1 MEEIKNERKERQIGE
16 EFEVNGV
23 RLRVEEAKC
32 ICEGCFFRHSYDCMK
47 TMGECTDL
55 HRSDGKDVIAVP
67 VSADGLKEECR
78 IKFTG
83 KNLND
88 VAALRCVCGFEPYYT
103 TSGREWVVKYAG
115 KDCHVEYAHEGVT
128 IIQMNDGT
136 GRVEK

>member
-32 ICEGCFFRHSYDCMK
+32 VCAGCFLYHAYDCEK
-47 TMGECTDL
+47 TMGECMDL
-55 HRSDGKDVIAVP
+55 YRSDGKDAIAVP
-67 VSADGLKEECR
+67 VPVNGLKEECR

-88 VAALRCVCGFEPYYT
+88 VAALRCVCGFE
-103 TSGREWVVKYAG
+103 SGYEAGEREWIVKYAG
-115 KDCHVEYAHEGVT
+115 KDCHVEYAHQGVT

>member
-23 RLRVEEAKC
+23 RLRVEEAKSM
-32 ICEGCFFRHSYDCMK
+32 CESCFLCHSQDCK
-47 TMGECTDL
+47 RALGECTYCD
-55 HRSDGKDVIAVP
+55 RTDGKDVIAVP
-67 VSADGLKEECR
+67 VNGLKEECR

-88 VAALRCVCGFEPYYT
+88 VAALRCVCGFEADYET
-103 TSGREWVVKYAG
+103 GVREWLVKYAG
-115 KDCHVEYAHEGVT
+115 KDCHLEYAHKGVT

-136 GRVEK
+136 GRVEE

>member
-23 RLRVEEAKC
+23 RLRVEEAKSM
-32 ICEGCFFRHSYDCMK
+32 CESCFLCHDHDCKK
-47 TMGECTDL
+47 TLGECTYCD
-55 HRSDGKDVIAVP
+55 RTDGKDVIAVP
-67 VSADGLKEECR
+67 VNGLKEECR

-88 VAALRCVCGFEPYYT
+88 VAALRCVCGFEADYET
-103 TSGREWVVKYAG
+103 GEREWLVKYAG
-115 KDCHVEYAHEGVT
+115 KDCHLEYAHQGVT

>member
-16 EFEVNGV
+16 EFEVNGM
-23 RLRVEEAKC
+23 RLRVEEAKGD
-32 ICEGCFFRHSYDCMK
+32 CEGCFLCHDYDCII
-47 TMGECTDL
+47 TMGECMDRY
-55 HRSDGKDVIAVP
+55 RSDGKDVIAVP

-103 TSGREWVVKYAG
+103 TSGREWGVKYAG
-115 KDCHVEYAHEGVT
+115 KDCHGEYAHEGAT
-128 IIQMNDGT
+128 IIPMNAGR